1 MIRRR
6 CRLGTECGST
16 PTKPASK
23 IPMSNRW
30 PESRSVSTLPL
41 GGQHLN
47 WLKRDDGEWLPQ
59 IDVPARIAGDNDHT
73 LDDLP
78 PGQYKVCVIAPEG
91 FEPTLEGVGDSD
103 QDSSTG
109 CAISRVLTVD
119 GERDPT
125 LDFGF
130 AKADALLPSAGSETI
145 GAIVASLLM
154 LAGVALLL
162 TGGRKGARITRIA

>member
-1 MIRRR
+1 VSV
-6 CRLGTECGST
+6 GDYVWWDT
-16 PTKPASK
+16 
-23 IPMSNRW
+23 NRDG
-30 PESRSVSTLPL
+30 R
-41 GGQHLN
+41 Q
-47 WLKRDDGEWLPQ
+47 DDS
-59 IDVPARIAGDNDHT
+59 DVPLKDVELRITTVDGDPVVDVFGNPVGPRFTDAT
-73 LDDLP
+73 GWYSFDDLP
-78 PGQYKVCVIAPEG
+78 PGQYKVCVIAPDG

-130 AKADALLPSAGSETI
+130 AKADDLLPSAGSETI
-145 GAIVASLLM
+145 GVIVASLLM

-162 TGGRKGARITRIA
+162 TGGRKGAKLTPTART